1 MRHALSHGASYRLAV
16 LARSGVD
23 KLQRPSGAQRLE
35 DLLDVLGFDFDLP
48 SNERLEHGMTGHAW
62 EEVFVR
68 IECLLFDVQRFSQR
82 ILKSDR
88 SAAE

>member
-1 MRHALSHGASYRLAV
+1 MRHALSHAASYRFAV
-16 LARSGVD
+16 LARGSVD

-48 SNERLEHGMTGHAW
+48 SNERFEHGMTGHAW
-62 EEVFVR
+62 KEVFVR
-68 IECLLFDVQRFSQR
+68 VECLLFHVQRFSQR

-88 SAAE
+88 AAAQ